1 MECFLAIDIGASSGR
16 HIVGTKENGRLCLK
30 EVYRFENGMKHDNKD
45 ASLYWDV
52 DELYGEILNGMKACK
67 EAGFEPKSMGIDT
80 WGVDFVLLDE
90 AGERIGN
97 AIAYRDKRT
106 EQMDKIVYET
116 VQEQELYLRTGTQKQ
131 QFNTIYQLMA
141 LKERHP
147 QVLEKAETFL
157 MIPDYFHFL
166 LTGESGN
173 EYTNATTTQLINPE
187 TKDWDWELIRM
198 LGYPEKIF
206 QKIRRPGTVL
216 GKLKEE
222 VAENVGFSCDVILPA
237 THDTGSAIMAIPS
250 TEENVM
256 YISSGTWSL
265 MGSECLKP
273 ICTEQSRNL
282 NFTNEGGYDYRFRFL
297 KNIMGLWM
305 IQSIRREQQKTYSF
319 AEICGM
325 AEKCKMFPSRVDVNS
340 PVFLAPESMTEAVK
354 AECRKTGQT
363 VPESL
368 GELAAVVYESL
379 AVCYGKTA
387 AEIGKLTGKKYDVL
401 HVIGGGA
408 NVDYLNQITADYT
421 GKIIV
426 AGPGEATALGNILA
440 QMLQAGVFKNLQEA
454 RGAVALSFPLRKFYP
469 KGV

>member
-80 WGVDFVLLDE
+80 WGVDFVLLNE

-116 VQEQELYLRTGTQKQ
+116 VQEQELYLRTGTKKQ
-131 QFNTIYQLMA
+131 QFNTIYQ
-141 LKERHP
+141 
-147 QVLEKAETFL
+147 
-157 MIPDYFHFL
+157 
-166 LTGESGN
+166 
-173 EYTNATTTQLINPE
+173 

-222 VAENVGFSCDVILPA
+222 VAEKVGFSCDVILPA

>member
-1 MECFLAIDIGASSGR
+1 M
-16 HIVGTKENGRLCLK
+16 
-30 EVYRFENGMKHDNKD
+30 
-45 ASLYWDV
+45 
-52 DELYGEILNGMKACK
+52 
-67 EAGFEPKSMGIDT
+67 
-80 WGVDFVLLDE
+80 
-90 AGERIGN
+90 
-97 AIAYRDKRT
+97 
-106 EQMDKIVYET
+106 
-116 VQEQELYLRTGTQKQ
+116 
-131 QFNTIYQLMA
+131 
-141 LKERHP
+141 
-147 QVLEKAETFL
+147 

-222 VAENVGFSCDVILPA
+222 VAEKVGFSCDVILPA

-469 KGV
+469 ERSLVDMLQQRYESAKETYAKIGVDTDAAIQKLKTVPVSLHCWQGDDVTGFDHDGPLTGGIQTTGNYPGRARTPEELFEDMDQALRLMPGKKKINVHACYAIFENGEFADRDKLEPKHFQKW